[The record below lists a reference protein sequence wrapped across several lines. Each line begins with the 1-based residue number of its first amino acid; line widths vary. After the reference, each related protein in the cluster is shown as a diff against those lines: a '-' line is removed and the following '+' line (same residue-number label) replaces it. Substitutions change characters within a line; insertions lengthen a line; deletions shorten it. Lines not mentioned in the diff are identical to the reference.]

1 MTSRSRRG
9 SAHTPR
15 QFPRTARINE
25 ILREV
30 LADAL
35 ERMEDIDDR
44 LGLLTITSVECEP
57 DLRHAVVYLS
67 SLDEGSATA
76 LSESRVRLQ
85 GAISS
90 QVRMKRTPLLRFAV
104 DPAVEAGQRV
114 EEILRSIHVEEDG
127 PPGADDQ
134 AEERW

>member
-35 ERMEDIDDR
+35 ERMEDLDER
-44 LGLLTITSVECEP
+44 LGLLTITSVDCDP
-57 DLRHAVVYLS
+57 DLRHAVVYFS

-76 LSESRVRLQ
+76 LSESRARLQ

-90 QVRMKRTPLLRFAV
+90 QVRIKRTPLLRFAR
-104 DPAVEAGQRV
+104 DPAVEAGERV
-114 EEILRSIHVEEDG
+114 EEILRSIHVEEDDRPGAEG
-127 PPGADDQ
+127 PP
-134 AEERW
+134 EEPW